1 MGQDAFAAAERL
13 ARHVSYVHVKAATH
27 SLKGWRAVAL
37 DDSDG
42 KWRDLLTR
50 LPLDAPRG
58 IEFPLQG
65 DSLEDVTRY
74 YVNLLRAE

>member
-1 MGQDAFAAAERL
+1 M
-13 ARHVSYVHVKAATH
+13 
-27 SLKGWRAVAL
+27 AL

>member
-1 MGQDAFAAAERL
+1 
-13 ARHVSYVHVKAATH
+13 
-27 SLKGWRAVAL
+27 VAL

-42 KWRDLLTR
+42 KGRDLLTR

-74 YVNLLRAE
+74 YVTFARGVTS